1 MGRYAKP
8 VSQITGNHVT
18 NEERERRQE
27 NEAKLRGKH
36 DNIKPPKGTPKEV
49 AKIFKSLVNEMKE
62 LEILNNLD
70 VHVLLNVSYSLHN
83 IAECR
88 KNIAENGLIIDGK
101 RNPAIQ
107 IERNYQD
114 IFDKNGAKLGLSPAD
129 RMRFASLQLGEKS
142 DDEIDMIFG

>member
-18 NEERERRQE
+18 NEEKARREQ
-27 NEAKLRGKH
+27 NEAKLRGNH

-49 AKIFKSLVNEMKE
+49 CDIFESLYNELKE

-70 VHVLLNVSYSLHN
+70 VHVLLNVSYAIHN
-83 IAECR
+83 ISKCR
-88 KNIAENGLIIDGK
+88 EDISKNGLILDGK
-101 RNPAIQ
+101 RNPAVQ

-114 IFDKNGAKLGLSPAD
+114 IFDKNSAKLGMSPAD
-129 RMRFASLQLGEKS
+129 RMRFASLQLSEKTDS
-142 DDEIDMIFG
+142 EIDMIFG